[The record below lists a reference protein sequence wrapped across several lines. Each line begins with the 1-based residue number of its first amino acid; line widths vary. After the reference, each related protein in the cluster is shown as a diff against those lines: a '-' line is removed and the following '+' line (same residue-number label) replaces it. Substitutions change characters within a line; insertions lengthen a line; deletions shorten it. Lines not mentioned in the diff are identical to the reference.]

1 VTAPEDAAM
10 DTLMRRWLTSGD
22 GIAGLRV
29 SSVPRPLPGPREV
42 LVRVDA
48 LSLNYRDLL
57 VIEGA
62 STWCPPR
69 PVVPISDAAGTITA
83 IGPDVTRF
91 AVGDRVSAMFLPHWR
106 SGPLTADVYHSP
118 TGGPVTPGMLAEYVS
133 LHEDTVEAVPDSL
146 DAQRSATLPIA
157 ALTAWHGVA
166 VRCRVGPGDKVL
178 VHGTGGVAL
187 FAMQFAMALGAQVAV
202 TTSSP
207 EKATRVGRLGA
218 TLTIDYR
225 RSPDVAREVLGWTD
239 GRGADHVIETVGG
252 ENLNRSLRSVRIG
265 GSIAFIGLIG
275 GTSAAINTYEFVTKN
290 VSLHGIETGSA
301 EMYRDMRRFIDAER
315 LTPVIDSVFPLAQV
329 PAALRRLSSGSHFG
343 KIVLRADA

>member
-1 VTAPEDAAM
+1 MGEV
-10 DTLMRRWLTSGD
+10 MRCWLTSGD

-29 SSVPRPLPGPREV
+29 VSVPRPLPTPRQV
-42 LVRVDA
+42 LIRVDA

-57 VIEGA
+57 VIEGT
-62 STWCPPR
+62 STWRPPR

-83 IGPDVTRF
+83 VGSDVTRF
-91 AVGDRVSAMFLPHWR
+91 SVGDRVSAMFLPHWR

-118 TGGPVTPGMLAEYVS
+118 TGGPVTPGMAAEYVA
-133 LHEDTVEAVPDSL
+133 LHEDSVEAVPDTL
-146 DAQRSATLPIA
+146 DEQQSATLPIA

-187 FAMQFAMALGAQVAV
+187 FAMQFAMALGAHVAV

-207 EKATRVGRLGA
+207 EKAARVAALGA

-225 RSPDVAREVLGWTD
+225 RSGDVAQEVLGWTD
-239 GRGADHVIETVGG
+239 GRGVDHVIETVGG
-252 ENLNRSLRSVRIG
+252 ENLNQSLRSVRIG

-275 GTSAAINTYEFVTKN
+275 GTSAPINTYEFVTKN

-301 EMYRDMRRFIDAER
+301 EMYRDMRRVIDQER
-315 LTPVIDSVFPLAQV
+315 LTPVIDSVAPFAEIQ
-329 PAALRRLSSGSHFG
+329 AALRRLASGSHFG
-343 KIVLRADA
+343 KIVVRAHT